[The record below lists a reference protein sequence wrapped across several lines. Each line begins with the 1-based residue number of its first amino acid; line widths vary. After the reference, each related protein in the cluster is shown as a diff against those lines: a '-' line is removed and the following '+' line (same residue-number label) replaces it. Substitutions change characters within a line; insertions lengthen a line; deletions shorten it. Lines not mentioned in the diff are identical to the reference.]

1 MNEYGD
7 NSAKGWQ
14 ELRTRRG
21 KQRLSRD
28 NRFRRIDGVRKEGRG
43 DDATS
48 FFFTEF
54 PDHYGAKDMWS
65 IFQRFGRVFE
75 VFIPNKRDKRG
86 KRFGF
91 VRFFE
96 VSDP

>member
-1 MNEYGD
+1 MAGGQD
-7 NSAKGWQ
+7 KKRKTKA
-14 ELRTRRG
+14 
-21 KQRLSRD
+21 LSG
-28 NRFRRIDGVRKEGRG
+28 NRFKRIDGVRKEGRG

-65 IFQRFGRVFE
+65 VFQIFGRVFE

-91 VRFFE
+91 VIFFE